1 MNRRQ
6 LSRLPVF
13 FWYSGFGS
21 PGASENWRTE
31 EPGSSV
37 LPFARSR
44 FFRFSRSPVIVVV
57 VVVEEEQEE
66 EEEEEEEVEVEVVVV
81 VVVVVVVGGGGGG
94 GSSSSSSSS

>member
-57 VVVEEEQEE
+57 VEEEQEE
-66 EEEEEEEVEVEVVVV
+66 EEEEVEVEVEVEVVVV
-81 VVVVVVVGGGGGG
+81 VVVVVVVGVGVVVVVVVVVVV
-94 GSSSSSSSS
+94 SR

>member
-57 VVVEEEQEE
+57 VVEEEQEE
-66 EEEEEEEVEVEVVVV
+66 EEVEVEVEVVVV
-81 VVVVVVVGGGGGG
+81 VIVVVVGVVVVVVVV
-94 GSSSSSSSS
+94 SS